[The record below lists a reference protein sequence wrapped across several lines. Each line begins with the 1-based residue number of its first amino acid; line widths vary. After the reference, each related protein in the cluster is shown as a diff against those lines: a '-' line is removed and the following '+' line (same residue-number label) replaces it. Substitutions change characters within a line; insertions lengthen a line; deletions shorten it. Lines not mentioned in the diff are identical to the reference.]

1 MYIEYC
7 TIIYIYNMQTHIHTI
22 PYLLYTNITYTDT
35 SIHILDGNAGR
46 WPYRTMAVVGTSGR
60 ADVRPG
66 AAVLLG
72 SWMEVL
78 WVTQKSRDSLK
89 MADI

>member
-1 MYIEYC
+1 MYIEYY
-7 TIIYIYNMQTHIHTI
+7 TIIYIYNIQTHIHITI
-22 PYLLYTNITYTDT
+22 PYLLYANITYTDT

-46 WPYRTMAVVGTSGR
+46 WPSRTMTVVGASGR

-72 SWMEVL
+72 SWPKMV
-78 WVTQKSRDSLK
+78 VPQASLGW
-89 MADI
+89 